1 MDKLFLDKS
10 NSDKCKLLLKEMN
23 ENFYNNN
30 INCT

>member
-10 NSDKCKLLLKEMN
+10 NSDKCKLLLKEIN
-23 ENFYNNN
+23 ENFYNN

>member
-10 NSDKCKLLLKEMN
+10 DSDKCKSLLKEIN
-23 ENFYNNN
+23 ENFYNN